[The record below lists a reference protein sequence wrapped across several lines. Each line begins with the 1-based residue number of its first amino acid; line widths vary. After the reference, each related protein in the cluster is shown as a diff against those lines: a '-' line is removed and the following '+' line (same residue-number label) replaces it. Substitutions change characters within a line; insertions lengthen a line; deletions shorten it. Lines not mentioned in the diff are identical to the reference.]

1 MFDNKKIVGLEE
13 RIRGITQLLWL
24 ATQRTGGNMQF
35 TNDELDEVPQG
46 AQLKFHNIDGGLE
59 VISTTDLNLN
69 GAAKSD

>member
-1 MFDNKKIVGLEE
+1 
-13 RIRGITQLLWL
+13 
-24 ATQRTGGNMQF
+24 MQF

-69 GAAKSD
+69 GAAKGD